1 MASLASGD
9 TAERLGVHGLSKT
22 FGRKNTVL
30 RNVSLT
36 VRPGEIHGLVGQN
49 GSGKSTL
56 IKLLSG
62 FYKPDSGSSFD
73 VNGHP
78 LKLPITPDELRRRGI
93 TFVHQD
99 LGLIDGMTVMENVRV
114 GLFARNALTRHLDW
128 ASERRDVL
136 ETFARLNMTIRP
148 DQRVGELT
156 SAQRVVVAIARALQ
170 GLQVGDGCI
179 VLDESTQGLARETV
193 HAFHRILRSL
203 SDQGTS
209 VLFVSHRLDEVV
221 DLTHRVTVL
230 RDGKVVAGGID
241 TDMTSPADLTNR
253 MLGRDADRGALQDIY
268 PRRDG
273 RRALSAKSLMSAG
286 VHGMDVDVAHGEV
299 VGITGPTGSGFEEI
313 PYLLAGVARDG
324 RGCVSV
330 GERDLDIGTDAVD
343 RFLAAGIA
351 LIPAQRAEE
360 GLALSLSVL
369 DNMSLPRVHTVNDR
383 WWLRRSWQYADFV
396 RLATELGI
404 SPKNPSMPAARL
416 SGGNQQKLLLAKWL
430 ACDPTVLVMH
440 EPTQA
445 VDVGA
450 RRDIL
455 KAIRQTAGRGA
466 GVLIASMEAEDLTA
480 VCDRILVMRD
490 GRVVGELPGR
500 TSTDELLAAT
510 FSRRAA
516 S

>member
-1 MASLASGD
+1 MAPVNELPD
-9 TAERLGVHGLSKT
+9 RLGVHGLSKT

-30 RNVSLT
+30 RAVSLT

-62 FYKPDSGSSFD
+62 FYKPDTGSAFSVD
-73 VNGHP
+73 GQP
-78 LKLPITPDELRRRGI
+78 LKLPIIPDELRRRGI
-93 TFVHQD
+93 AFVHQD
-99 LGLIDGMTVMENVRV
+99 LGLIDGLTVMENVRV

-128 ASERRDVL
+128 PSERRNVL
-136 ETFARLNMTIRP
+136 ETFARLNVTLRP
-148 DQRVGELT
+148 DQRVSELT

-170 GLQVGDGCI
+170 GLQVGEGCI

-230 RDGKVVAGGID
+230 RDGSVVASGID
-241 TDMTSPADLTNR
+241 TDTTSPADLTNR
-253 MLGRDADRGALQDIY
+253 MLGRDADRGPLQEMY
-268 PRRDG
+268 PRRAG
-273 RRALSAKSLMSAG
+273 RRALGATSLVAG
-286 VHGMDVDVAHGEV
+286 GVRGIDLDVASGEV
-299 VGITGPTGSGFEEI
+299 VGITGPTGSGFEEV
-313 PYLLAGVARDG
+313 PYLLAGVSRGG
-324 RGCVSV
+324 RGCVWV
-330 GERDLDIGTDAVD
+330 GEHELEIGTHPVG
-343 RFLAAGIA
+343 RFLSAGIA
-351 LIPAQRAEE
+351 LIPARRAEE

-369 DNMSLPRVHTVNDR
+369 DNMSLPRVRTANAR
-383 WWLRRSWQYADFV
+383 WWLRNSWQHADFA
-396 RLATELGI
+396 RLAAELGI
-404 SPKNPSMPAARL
+404 SPRNPSMPAARL

-430 ACDPTVLVMH
+430 ACSPAVLVMH

-455 KAIRQTAGRGA
+455 KAIRQTVQGGQ

-490 GRVVGELPGR
+490 GRIVAELSGHV
-500 TSTDELLAAT
+500 STDELLAAT
-510 FSRRAA
+510 FSHREA